1 MALIPFE
8 EGVGIPPSAE
18 PKAAA
23 PAASKKLISFEEG
36 LGIPYPKKD
45 PSILGALTDSSFWG
59 DVGSRIGTGTLA
71 IGDMIAGIPGQA
83 LTVGADLGVRAYA
96 LGAGESRRITDMAVE
111 EAHAMIPQELSMP
124 LQTLNKLITGAEPA
138 DQSGINDAI
147 DAAAGALEKVT
158 KNKIS
163 AGGAKSLL
171 NTFMLVGGAKAG
183 DAIIQQAL
191 TKADV
196 KLPNARASYQAAET
210 PEAMPVEPKGGPLD
224 IMDSKA
230 KVNELFKKAK
240 QGEGLNVPDAA
251 AVNEMFNRVR
261 RGEDA
266 PREPLDR
273 GGNGKGP
280 PAPEVVPPDP
290 NRIGAQA
297 GEVPKTRLTDPVIIG
312 EEAPKPYSAPDIE
325 SALTKV
331 QNGQGFSL
339 TAEERISLTKLKQD
353 AKGRFVD
360 QYGKPLAIAAAT
372 AAALSQLDDL
382 TDEQKVMGVLG
393 ATMVPR
399 EARSWGSVSEALRPY
414 TFPSLDNIGKGA
426 TEISKVQIEQRL
438 KDPKI
443 PEAERAIIQRV
454 LGATPGEK
462 IYAADLAAGLM
473 EETSGLT
480 LTPKVTE
487 QYADYG
493 LDRID
498 RDASRNWGQDSTI
511 TPPANTTLYKLPEG
525 SPVDGT
531 ANHFSEPDL
540 FGWTRS
546 FREEGQRHV
555 VELQS
560 DLAQHA
566 KGALEPAEYAQRLK
580 DTEYVAKQLD
590 AMDEHNLVSNLS
602 ADNVQKLLEKADAV
616 NPDFAFMFAQALADL
631 PGVRAF
637 AEKLNLPKNLGDA
650 EWVVALAKEV
660 DKSSDF
666 SYGEPQP
673 ARPVAFALKLVY
685 QTRESR
691 LNALLGEHQAAL
703 NATAISSQ
711 LSPIMKNWPRRLIR
725 EELLDE
731 TRHVAKVQATI
742 EKLEKFRDA
751 PTEES
756 WRPNELREHREV
768 YQKHIDQL
776 KAEIASKTVRFA
788 DADTVAKVEGW
799 PEKADGLEQA
809 LAEYKENIAAA
820 KDTLA
825 DPVYAERAK
834 GSDEVRFPDH
844 PYSSRQARIELEH
857 ARNELQVSTRQLER
871 LEQQAANPKIKF
883 EDPGHQSIYDR
894 YSGEITRY
902 LKGLGGKHVIDKEG
916 HGWYEVPLKAID
928 TPRGPMIKMLGN
940 SDPKALAAVAGA
952 ATVGLAAAGGMLPGI
967 EKSAPRVTPFV
978 GPKPG
983 APTTLASAGLANELA
998 YKMTPEVERATIAQ
1012 FRDNPAGSPARE
1024 KAATAL
1030 YNENHRQVARAINS
1044 YAKAG
1049 IDLEEIVQHS
1059 FVKAF
1064 RTLEQKPEEG
1074 GFRGDSRFS
1083 TYLHT
1088 IATNLAKNA
1097 YKRGNPLKL
1106 EELTDEHADSVADPQ
1121 ARTPLQELQNKALA
1135 ARMQRAIER
1144 LPDEFRETF
1153 TMKELEGMSNQEIA
1167 QKLGVPEGTVASR
1180 LSRATQ
1186 RLQKDLREFADGQS
1200 GKADPRVVAGIAAL
1214 GGGAAAG
1221 AWLSDSEPL
1230 RGAMYGTL
1238 IGAALGTSGGRTL
1251 LKNVIASPDKALGLI
1266 STRLANIDPSLRL
1279 AIVKH
1284 EKSVLQN
1291 LDRTNDQI
1299 FPFIKALDDLPKG
1312 VSEQV
1317 SRALLNG
1324 DLAAVNAVPE
1334 LRVTYPAVA
1343 KALAGIKGELQ
1354 ALNRFGEGVVDYFP
1368 RLVKDLEGLKKHLGT
1383 IYSEGIE
1390 KALLAAEASMIKK
1403 EGRSLTDVEQ
1413 SLVVNRFLFASDRSA
1428 FQPGY
1433 AKGRKIEEITPDL
1446 QKYYEPPTESLLRY
1460 VSGAL
1465 TDIQTAKFFGKDLA
1479 TRKQGGKSY
1488 NDVDSSIGNLVAR
1501 LQREGNLTREQGVE
1515 LRDILK
1521 ARFEGG
1527 DKGMSSVLAHAR
1539 NLTNTALLGNI
1550 ASAATQLGD
1559 SLLTVYHHG
1568 AVPTIQALA
1577 QQLIGKQK
1585 ITAKQLGLINHVAE
1599 ELAGQSTTGA
1609 VLQKT
1614 LKYSGFMAI
1623 DMFAK
1628 GLNLNAGLIK
1638 NTKLAQTAAGQQL
1651 LWDRYGRA
1659 FGDEMPQLIEDLK
1672 ARRMSDN
1679 VETLAFS
1686 EIADAQPISKAEMPE
1701 AYLNHPN
1708 GRILYQ
1714 LKTYM
1719 LKQVDIVRRDAYQ
1732 KIASGEPSA
1741 IMEGSKNL
1749 AALAAV
1755 YALANVPGDVV
1766 KDILSG
1772 RDIDPFTT
1780 PQLVDNVLQTFGLNR
1795 YTQDSLSKGKV
1806 VETAQN
1812 LLTPPLRVF
1821 QDIGKTVNSLLGGG
1835 SDYKGASYIPLAGR
1849 PVYERYLGGN
1859 ERKEI
1864 AEKRLANSKL
1874 PKEERKPF
1882 SPEAKAYLQKKRLE
1896 KARDLP
1902 YESPAER
1909 KQRAVQARI
1918 DKRSR
1923 GEGK

>member
-8 EGVGIPPSAE
+8 EGLGLPAPSVE
-18 PKAAA
+18 GKTAA
-23 PAASKKLISFEEG
+23 PAEGKKLIAFEEG
-36 LGIPYPKKD
+36 LGLPPPKQD
-45 PSILGALTDSSFWG
+45 PSIMGALKDKGFWK

-71 IGDMIAGIPGQA
+71 IGDMIAGVPGQA
-83 LTVGADLGVRAYA
+83 LAVGADLGVRAYA
-96 LGAGESRRITDMAVE
+96 LATGQSRRITDMAVE

-124 LQTLNKLITGAEPA
+124 LQTLNKIITGAEPA

-158 KNKIS
+158 GSKIS

-191 TKADV
+191 AKADV
-196 KLPNARASYQAAET
+196 KVPNARASYQAVEA
-210 PEAMPVEPKGGPLD
+210 PEPPPVEPKGGPLD
-224 IMDSKA
+224 VMDTKA
-230 KVNELFKKAK
+230 KVNELFRKAK

-266 PREPLDR
+266 PREPMDR
-273 GGNGKGP
+273 GGYGAVP
-280 PAPEVVPPDP
+280 PKPASLPPDP
-290 NRIGAQA
+290 NRIGAQV
-297 GEVPKTRLTDPVIIG
+297 GEVPKTRLTDPTIIG

-325 SALTKV
+325 SALSKV

-393 ATMVPR
+393 ATMVPK
-399 EARSWGSVSEALRPY
+399 EARAWGNVSEALHPY
-414 TFPSLDNIGKGA
+414 TFPSLDSIGKGA
-426 TEISKVQIEQRL
+426 TEISKAQIEQRL

-443 PEAERAIIQRV
+443 PEAERAIVQRV
-454 LGATPGEK
+454 LGAHPGEK
-462 IYAADLAAGLM
+462 IYAADLAAGLH

-493 LDRID
+493 LANLREPTGEG
-498 RDASRNWGQDSTI
+498 APYKGFEGL
-511 TPPANTTLYKLPEG
+511 PPANTTLYKLPEG
-525 SPVDGT
+525 SPVDST

-546 FREEGQRHV
+546 FREDNQRHV

-566 KGALEPAEYAQRLK
+566 KGGLEGEALTAALK
-580 DTEYVAKQLD
+580 RQEELLDTLTKREMELD
-590 AMDEHNLVSNLS
+590 AYKSKPRSTAEELGHADSLIANLNKIRQELDELHVKLEAS
-602 ADNVQKLLEKADAV
+602 AV
-616 NPDFAFMFAQALADL
+616 
-631 PGVRAF
+631 
-637 AEKLNLPKNLGDA
+637 
-650 EWVVALAKEV
+650 
-660 DKSSDF
+660 
-666 SYGEPQP
+666 
-673 ARPVAFALKLVY
+673 
-685 QTRESR
+685 
-691 LNALLGEHQAAL
+691 
-703 NATAISSQ
+703 SSQ

-731 TRHVAKVQATI
+731 TRKVEEAKGSI
-742 EKLEKFRDA
+742 
-751 PTEES
+751 P
-756 WRPNELREHREV
+756 ELQDVISKAEQRGKTGSPGQYGFTSEGENWV
-768 YQKHIDQL
+768 L
-776 KAEIASKTVRFA
+776 KAAKAKLAEAQAIASAKTVRFA

-799 PEKADGLEQA
+799 PEK
-809 LAEYKENIAAA
+809 ENV
-820 KDTLA
+820 T
-825 DPVYAERAK
+825 
-834 GSDEVRFPDH
+834 S
-844 PYSSRQARIELEH
+844 
-857 ARNELQVSTRQLER
+857 
-871 LEQQAANPKIKF
+871 PKIKF

-894 YSGEITRY
+894 YAGEITRY

-940 SDPKALAAVAGA
+940 SDTKTLGAIAGA

-967 EKSAPRVTPFV
+967 EKSGPRITPFV

-983 APTTLASAGLANELA
+983 APTTLAAAGLANELA

-1064 RTLEQKPEEG
+1064 RTLEQKPEDG

-1121 ARTPLQELQNKALA
+1121 ARTPLQELQNKTLA
-1135 ARMQRAIER
+1135 SRMQRAIDR

-1153 TMKELEGMSNQEIA
+1153 TMKELEGLSNQEIA
-1167 QKLGVPEGTVASR
+1167 QKLGIPEGTVASR

-1186 RLQKDLREFADGQS
+1186 RLQRDLREFSDGQS

-1238 IGAALGTSGGRTL
+1238 IGLAVGTSGGRTL
-1251 LKNVIASPDKALGLI
+1251 LKNIIKSPDTVLGLI
-1266 STRLANIDPSLRL
+1266 STRLGNIDPSLKL
-1279 AIVKH
+1279 AIRKH

-1291 LDRTNDQI
+1291 LDRVNDQI
-1299 FPFIKALDDLPKG
+1299 FPFIKALNDLPKG

-1324 DLAAVNAVPE
+1324 DLAAVNTIPE

-1343 KALAGIKGELQ
+1343 KALAWIKGELQ

-1368 RLVKDLEGLKKHLGT
+1368 RLVKDLEGLKKHLGN

-1413 SLVVNRFLFASDRSA
+1413 SLVVNRFLFASDRTA
-1428 FQPGY
+1428 FRPGY

-1446 QKYYEPPTESLLRY
+1446 QKFYEPPTESLLRY

-1465 TDIQTAKFFGKDLA
+1465 TDIETAKFFGKDLA

-1501 LQREGNLTREQGVE
+1501 LQHEGKLTREQGVE

-1527 DKGMSSVLAHAR
+1527 DKGMSTVLAHAR

-1568 AVPTIQALA
+1568 AVPTLQALA
-1577 QQLIGKQK
+1577 QQLIGKQR

-1599 ELAGQSTTGA
+1599 ELAGQTTTGA

-1628 GLNLNAGLIK
+1628 GLNLNAGLLK

-1659 FGDEMPQLIEDLK
+1659 FGDEMPQLIEDLR

-1686 EIADAQPISKAEMPE
+1686 ELSDAQPISKAEMPQ
-1701 AYLNHPN
+1701 AYLAHPN

-1732 KIASGEPSA
+1732 KIASGELSG

-1755 YALANVPGDVV
+1755 LALANVPGDVV

-1780 PQLVDNVLQTFGLNR
+1780 PQLVDNVLQTFGINR

-1812 LLTPPLRVF
+1812 LLTPPLKVF
-1821 QDIGKTVNSLLGGG
+1821 QDVGKTVNSMLEGG

-1874 PKEERKPF
+1874 PKEERKTL
-1882 SPEAKAYLQKKRLE
+1882 SPEAKEYLRKKRLE
-1896 KARDLP
+1896 RTQKAP
-1902 YESPAER
+1902 YESPAEK

-1918 DKRSR
+1918 DKRAQGSN
-1923 GEGK
+1923 K